1 MTEHPD
7 ARRGQLEARCHPHE
21 LHRRHPGRAA
31 SPRSGLPNRP
41 ERTEMSQAALVN
53 GSRGRNIKETDRRFK
68 MQAKTNRELPVVL
81 LTRTDPG

>member
-1 MTEHPD
+1 
-7 ARRGQLEARCHPHE
+7 
-21 LHRRHPGRAA
+21 
-31 SPRSGLPNRP
+31 
-41 ERTEMSQAALVN
+41 MSQAALVN